1 MGQVD
6 DWKGRYQKV
15 ETDLRENKAQQEQK
29 IPMFEAKLN
38 QLGSENDRLNNAL
51 KSRAGQ
57 I

>member
-15 ETDLRENKAQQEQK
+15 EADLRENKAQQEQK

-38 QLGSENDRLNNAL
+38 QLSSENDRLNNGL
-51 KSRAGQ
+51 KSRAG
-57 I
+57 